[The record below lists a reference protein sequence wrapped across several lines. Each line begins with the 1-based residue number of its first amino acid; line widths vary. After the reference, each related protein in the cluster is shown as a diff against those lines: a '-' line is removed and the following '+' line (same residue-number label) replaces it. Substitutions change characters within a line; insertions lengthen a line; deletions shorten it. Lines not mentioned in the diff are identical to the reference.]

1 MCLLGGAVLPGVA
14 TSPALATGADA
25 TWDMTHSGTASTTSY
40 GADNAFTVPA
50 VAHLCGIEWEV
61 AGARGGN
68 GFSGG
73 IGGAGG
79 DFTAVLPAAAGDRF
93 TVLVGTRGADSASL
107 NGLASN
113 GTSGS
118 DGSRGRGAPGQSG
131 SGGGGGASSVWA
143 GSPIPN
149 GSQPLLVAGGGGGAG
164 TTVAGGAVGTNG
176 QDAGAFLGGGGG
188 ANGAMFGQGGGG
200 GGGGGGYNGG
210 RAGAGNYSSTGAGGG
225 GGSNGAVVAATAL
238 PPNTGDGYV
247 LATYL
252 TCPSAPTAMTFS
264 GTTTTST
271 TMTFTPGALNGATVT
286 GWEYSLDGTSW
297 SSLNT
302 SAASG
307 SDLQA
312 TITGLP
318 AGAGSGVRV
327 RAVTSKSGLYGATGL
342 QTVTTLAATPGAPT
356 AVTAVAGNG
365 QVGLSWTAPLVTGA
379 GPVSDYEVT
388 PTAAGGTVLAPVLV
402 GSAATTTTITGLA
415 NGTGYTFTVKAK
427 NSAGLGAASAA
438 SAAVT
443 PAAPPAPPAPPA
455 SPPASPVKAPEP
467 GSHRFAGESRVQ
479 TSTSV
484 SQQIFPIARS
494 APRVVLTTSATYADA
509 LAGARL
515 AASSQAPLL
524 VTGGSELDADVAE
537 EIDRVLAVGG
547 SVDVLGGDQAL
558 SPAVTAALARTNA
571 GDRVHRIAGEDRF
584 ATALQIAGTVQ
595 AAVAAKATVPAAQH
609 GVLAATTTAG
619 SQPIYLV
626 SGTDYPDGLVV
637 SSLAARTGG
646 VVVLSDGAHLP
657 ASTRAYLLANDATGA
672 RTIPVGGPAAAA
684 AGTLGGDAAAATA
697 RAAIIGADRYDTAR
711 KVAARFVEVSGS
723 TRLGAVGLATGQ
735 DWPDALVGSAAMGNL
750 SGPLLLTTTDALSPA
765 AGQAME
771 AMAAKGQVTTG
782 IVFGGSRAVSPDATG
797 AFTSRIRS

>member
-1 MCLLGGAVLPGVA
+1 
-14 TSPALATGADA
+14 
-25 TWDMTHSGTASTTSY
+25 MTHAGTASATSY

-50 VAHLCGIEWEV
+50 VANLCGIEWEV

-73 IGGAGG
+73 VGGSGG
-79 DFTAVLPAAAGDRF
+79 DFTAILPAAAGDHF
-93 TVLVGTRGADSASL
+93 TVLVGTRGTDSPAL

-118 DGSRGRGAPGQSG
+118 DGSRGRGASGQSG

-143 GSPIPN
+143 GSPIPA

-164 TTVAGGAVGTNG
+164 TTVAGGDVGANG
-176 QDAGAFLGGGGG
+176 QGAGAFTGGGGG

-210 RAGAGNYSSTGAGGG
+210 RAGGGDYSSTGAGGG
-225 GGSNGAVVAATAL
+225 GGSNGAVAGASVTPL
-238 PPNTGDGYV
+238 SPNTGDGYV

-264 GTTTTST
+264 GTATTST
-271 TMTFTPGALNGATVT
+271 TVTFTPGAVNGATVT
-286 GWEYSLDGTSW
+286 GWEYSLNGTSW
-297 SSLNT
+297 SSLST

-318 AGAGSGVRV
+318 AGTGSGVRV
-327 RAVTSKSGLYGATGL
+327 RAVTSNAGLYGATGL
-342 QTVTTLAATPGAPT
+342 ETVTTPAATPGAPT

-365 QVGLSWTAPLVTGA
+365 QAGLSWTAPLVTGA
-379 GPVSDYEVT
+379 GPVTDYEVT
-388 PTAAGGTVLAPVLV
+388 PTAVGGAALAPVLV
-402 GSAATTTTITGLA
+402 GSAATTTTITGLT

-427 NSAGLGAASAA
+427 NSAGLGTASAA
-438 SAAVT
+438 STAVT
-443 PAAPPAPPAPPA
+443 PAAPPAAPA
-455 SPPASPVKAPEP
+455 PPASPVKAPEP

-524 VTGGSELDADVAE
+524 MTGGASLDADVVT
-537 EIDRVLAVGG
+537 EINRVLAFGG
-547 SVDVLGGDQAL
+547 TVDVLGGDQAL
-558 SPAVTAALARTNA
+558 SPAVAAALAGTSA

-595 AAVAAKATVPAAQH
+595 ATVAAKAVVPAAEH
-609 GVLAATTTAG
+609 GVLAATTVTG
-619 SQPIYLV
+619 GQPIFLV

-646 VVVLSDGAHLP
+646 IVVLSDGARLP
-657 ASTRAYLLANDATGA
+657 ASTRAYLNANDPAGA

-684 AGTLGGDAAAATA
+684 ARTLGGDAAASTA
-697 RAAIIGADRYDTAR
+697 RAAIVGADRYDTAR
-711 KVAARFVEVSGS
+711 KVAARFAEVSGS
-723 TRLGAVGLATGQ
+723 SRPGAVGLATGQ

-750 SGPLLLTTTDALSPA
+750 SGPLLLTTTDELSPA
-765 AGQAME
+765 AAQALE

-782 IVFGGSRAVSPDATG
+782 IVFGGSRAVSADATS
-797 AFTSRIRS
+797 AFTSRIKG

>member
-1 MCLLGGAVLPGVA
+1 
-14 TSPALATGADA
+14 
-25 TWDMTHSGTASTTSY
+25 MTHSGTASATSY

-50 VAHLCGIEWEV
+50 VANLCGIEWEV

-73 IGGAGG
+73 VGGGGG
-79 DFTAVLPAAAGDRF
+79 DFTAILPAAAGDHF
-93 TVLVGTRGADSASL
+93 TVLVGTRGADSSAL
-107 NGLASN
+107 NALASQ

-118 DGSRGRGAPGQSG
+118 DGSHGRGAAGKA
-131 SGGGGGASSVWA
+131 GGGAGGGASSVWS
-143 GSPIPN
+143 GSSIQP
-149 GSQPLLVAGGGGGAG
+149 GDQPLLVAGGGGGAG
-164 TTVAGGAVGTNG
+164 TSVAGGDVGANG
-176 QDAGAFLGGGGG
+176 QDAGGYLGGHGG
-188 ANGAMFGQGGGG
+188 ANGGVMFGQSGGG
-200 GGGGGGYNGG
+200 GGGGGGYVGG
-210 RAGAGNYSSTGAGGG
+210 TAGGGDMTSIGAGGG
-225 GGSNGAVVAATAL
+225 GGSNGAVVAATPL
-238 PPNTGDGYV
+238 GTNTGDGYV

-271 TMTFTPGALNGATVT
+271 TVTFTPGAVNGATVT
-286 GWEYSLDGTSW
+286 GWEYSLNGTSW
-297 SSLNT
+297 SSLHT

-318 AGAGSGVRV
+318 AGTGSGVRL
-327 RAVTSKSGLYGATGL
+327 RAVTSNSGLYGATGL
-342 QTVTTLAATPGAPT
+342 ETVTTPAATPGAPT

-365 QVGLSWTAPLVTGA
+365 QAGLSWTAPLVTGA
-379 GPVSDYEVT
+379 GPVTDYEVT
-388 PTAAGGTVLAPVLV
+388 PTAVGGAALAPVLV
-402 GSAATTTTITGLA
+402 GSAATTTTITGLT

-427 NSAGLGAASAA
+427 NSAGMGTASAA
-438 SAAVT
+438 STAVT
-443 PAAPPAPPAPPA
+443 PAAPPAAPA
-455 SPPASPVKAPEP
+455 PPASPVKAPEP

-524 VTGGSELDADVAE
+524 MTGGASLDADVVT
-537 EIDRVLAVGG
+537 EINRVLAFGG
-547 SVDVLGGDQAL
+547 TVDVLGGDQAL
-558 SPAVTAALARTNA
+558 SPAVAAALAGTSA

-595 AAVAAKATVPAAQH
+595 ATVAAKAVVPAAEH
-609 GVLAATTTAG
+609 GVLAATTVTG
-619 SQPIYLV
+619 GQPIFLV

-646 VVVLSDGAHLP
+646 IVVLSDGARLP
-657 ASTRAYLLANDATGA
+657 ASTRAYLMANDPSGA

-684 AGTLGGDAAAATA
+684 ARTLGGDAAAATA
-697 RAAIIGADRYDTAR
+697 RAAIVGADRYDTAR
-711 KVAARFVEVSGS
+711 KVAARFAEISGS
-723 TRLGAVGLATGQ
+723 SRPGAVGLATGQ

-750 SGPLLLTTTDALSPA
+750 SGPLLLTTTDELSPA
-765 AGQAME
+765 AAQALE
-771 AMAAKGQVTTG
+771 AMAAKGKATTG
-782 IVFGGSRAVSPDATG
+782 IVFGGSRAVSADATS
-797 AFTSRIRS
+797 AFTSRIKG